1 MPQLFKVLSPEE
13 AWLRLQPYLSPIERV
28 EKVATTEALGR
39 VLSENISAPENLPSF
54 SRSSMDGYA
63 VLAADT
69 HGASDSL
76 PAYLRVIGEITMG
89 RESDITL
96 SSGEAVLVHTG
107 GQLARGSDAVVILE
121 NTRQIDASNI
131 EVFRP
136 VAWGENILQVGEDVD
151 QGKRILDRGHLIRP
165 QSIGGLLALGITQ
178 VEVFQKIRVAIISTG
193 DELVSPEHKP
203 GPGQIRD
210 ANTYTLSGLTLKAG
224 GVPIPLG
231 IVVDN
236 YKSLREAAERGV
248 READLVVI
256 SAGSSVSTRDLTAQV
271 ISSLGEPGILVHGVS
286 LKPGK
291 PTILASV
298 DRKPFFG
305 LPGNPASAL
314 LTFILFVIPSI
325 HKLSGCSNLPKPHSV
340 QAILSRNIPSASGRE
355 DYIPVKME
363 ERDGETWAEPIFGK
377 SNLISTLIKADGIA
391 KVPSDKSGLQAGDT
405 VMVRMF

>member
-1 MPQLFKVLSPEE
+1 EQ
-13 AWLRLQPYLSPIERV
+13 AWLRLKPYLSPIERV
-28 EKVATTEALGR
+28 ERVATTEALGR
-39 VLSENISAPENLPSF
+39 VLSEDISAPENLPSF

-96 SSGEAVLVHTG
+96 STGEAVLVHTG
-107 GQLARGSDAVVILE
+107 GQLAVGSDAVVILE
-121 NTRQIDASNI
+121 NTRQIDDSTI

-136 VAWGENILQVGEDVD
+136 VACGENILQVGEDVN
-151 QGKRILDRGHLIRP
+151 QGERILDRGHLIRP

-178 VEVFQKIRVAIISTG
+178 VEVFQKVRVAIISTG
-193 DELVSPEHKP
+193 DELVSPEDKP
-203 GPGQIRD
+203 KPGQIRD
-210 ANTYTLSGLTLKAG
+210 ANTYTLSGLTLIAG
-224 GVPIPLG
+224 GVPLLMG
-231 IVVDN
+231 IVEDD
-236 YKSLREAAERGV
+236 YQSLREAAERGV

-298 DRKPFFG
+298 DGKPFFG
-305 LPGNPASAL
+305 LPGNPGSAL
-314 LTFILFVIPSI
+314 LTFILFVVPSI
-325 HKLSGCSNLPKPHSV
+325 HKRSGCSSHYQPYSI
-340 QAILSRNIPSASGRE
+340 QAKLNRNIPSASGRE
-355 DYIPVKME
+355 DYIPVRIE
-363 ERDGETWAEPIFGK
+363 ERDSETWADPIFGK
-377 SNLISTLIKADGIA
+377 SNLISTLIKANGIA
-391 KVPSDKSGLQAGDT
+391 KVPLDKAGMQT
-405 VMVRMF
+405 GEMVMVRIF